1 MTIGSLHGP
10 RYGMLRCRCSP
21 RPMLAAAFALGGV
34 KIPGAAASCISNS
47 LSTFADLPNNQRIRL
62 RQSLVDSAERSQQR
76 FNRPCEILTRGWF
89 HIKRDGLG
97 TASCPGWQPP
107 ASVSSE
113 FAKASHGHPC
123 HWLPQRKLASRNI
136 GSDRCEQL
144 RNVLRTRNT
153 ICEIASV
160 GHLPDDCACLP
171 PRWFWTKISSRTE
184 SILRTRGSRV
194 A

>member
-1 MTIGSLHGP
+1 MTIGSLNGP

-62 RQSLVDSAERSQQR
+62 RQSLVDGAERSQQR

-107 ASVSSE
+107 RISLKRIRQGLSRTSLSS
-113 FAKASHGHPC
+113 AA
-123 HWLPQRKLASRNI
+123 A
-136 GSDRCEQL
+136 
-144 RNVLRTRNT
+144 
-153 ICEIASV
+153 
-160 GHLPDDCACLP
+160 
-171 PRWFWTKISSRTE
+171 TKISKKEYRE
-184 SILRTRGSRV
+184 
-194 A
+194 